1 MFGQMTVLA
10 YDITSKSFIHTAQ
23 YTFNR
28 HNACYPYTRLTCS
41 GLLPRRCW
49 HYATFGAGEKINKKS
64 VGINKVMK
72 KLISREVLFGF
83 S

>member
-1 MFGQMTVLA
+1 MLGQMTVLA

-28 HNACYPYTRLTCS
+28 HNARYPNTRLICS

-49 HYATFGAGEKINKKS
+49 HYAIFGAGPKIIKKR

-72 KLISREVLFGF
+72 RLISREVLWDF